1 VTSVLALNRAG
12 GEAISPFRPPL
23 DDRSAW
29 IGSELARRPQEWI
42 YRLSER
48 DLAEIDAAVAETRA
62 RGLPIEN
69 IGRADFPLPTLGPKL
84 DGFRREVVHG
94 RGFILLRGLP
104 AEGRPIS
111 LPATAY
117 WGIGTYFGTG
127 RSQNSRGHLL
137 GHVRSEGLSASDPHV
152 RHYQTSERQT
162 FHVDSCDIVG
172 LLCLKIAKRG
182 GESKIASSMTIYN
195 RMLAERPD
203 LLALLFKPL
212 PVDRRGEVPEGA
224 KPYFDM
230 PVFNEHL
237 GYLSVFYMRPNIET
251 AQRFPDAR
259 RLTQDEI
266 AALDYLDALADHPE
280 LRLDMVLEPGD
291 MQFLHNHTVL
301 HDRTAYEDY
310 PEAERQRHLLRLWLA
325 APDARPLPDCYAQRY
340 GSTVIG
346 DRGGIVCP
354 GTRVKIELD

>member
-1 VTSVLALNRAG
+1 MSVSSLRRIESEAPPQFRAPVG
-12 GEAISPFRPPL
+12 
-23 DDRSAW
+23 DDSAW
-29 IGSELARRPQEWI
+29 LGADLAKNPERWI
-42 YRLSER
+42 YRFSDQEV
-48 DLAEIDAAVAETRA
+48 AEIETAVSGVLA
-62 RGLPIEN
+62 RGLPIED
-69 IGRADFPLPTLGPKL
+69 IGRADFPLPTLGPRL
-84 DGFRREVVHG
+84 DRFRREVVHG

-104 AEGRPIS
+104 VAGRPTSIS
-111 LPATAY
+111 ATAY
-117 WGIGTYFGTG
+117 WGIGTYFGKG

-137 GHVRSEGLSASDPHV
+137 GHVRSEGLSAADPNV

-162 FHVDSCDIVG
+162 FHVDSCDVVG
-172 LLCLKIAKRG
+172 LLCLKTAKRG
-182 GESKIASSMTIYN
+182 GESKITSSMTIHN

-203 LLALLFKPL
+203 LLALLFRPL

-251 AQRFPDAR
+251 AQRFPEAR
-259 RLTQDEI
+259 RLTRDEI
-266 AALDYLDALADHPE
+266 AALDCLDALADDPE

-310 PEAERQRHLLRLWLA
+310 PERERRRHLLRLWLA

-340 GSTVIG
+340 GSTAIG

-354 GTRVKIELD
+354 GTRVPIELD

>member
-1 VTSVLALNRAG
+1 MSVSTSALADAMAG
-12 GEAISPFRPPL
+12 IRFRPPVS
-23 DDRSAW
+23 DRSAW
-29 IGSELARRPQEWI
+29 IGAELAKHPEEWS
-42 YRLSER
+42 YRLSAT
-48 DLAEIDAAVAETRA
+48 DLAEIDAAVAAVRA
-62 RGLPIEN
+62 RGLAIED
-69 IGRADFPLPTLGPKL
+69 ILRTDFPLPTLGPRL
-84 DGFRREVVHG
+84 DEFRREVVHG

-104 AEGRPIS
+104 VEDRPVS
-111 LPATAY
+111 AAATAY
-117 WGIGTYFGTG
+117 WGVGTYFGRA

-137 GHVRSEGLSASDPHV
+137 GHVRSEGLSAADPHV

-162 FHVDSCDIVG
+162 FHVDSCDVVG

-182 GESKIASSMTIYN
+182 GESKITSSVTIYN

-203 LLALLFKPL
+203 LLAGLFKPI

-251 AQRFPDAR
+251 AQRFPEAR
-259 RLTQDEI
+259 RLTKEEI
-266 AALDYLDALADHPE
+266 EALDYFDALADDPQ
-280 LRLDMVLEPGD
+280 LRLDMVLAPGD

-310 PEAERQRHLLRLWLA
+310 PEKERRRHLLRLWLS
-325 APDARPLPDCYAQRY
+325 APDARPLPDSFALRY

-346 DRGGIVCP
+346 DRGGIICRGP
-354 GTRVKIELD
+354 RVAVELD

>member
-1 VTSVLALNRAG
+1 MSVSTLDAAGSRERAQ
-12 GEAISPFRPPL
+12 FRRPL
-23 DDRSAW
+23 DDSSAW
-29 IGSELARRPQEWI
+29 IGAELAKHPEQWM

-48 DLAEIDAAVAETRA
+48 DLGEIEAAVAAVRA
-62 RGLPIEN
+62 RELTIED
-69 IGRADFPLPTLGPKL
+69 IGRADFPLPTLGLKL
-84 DGFRREVVHG
+84 DRFRKELVHG

-104 AEGRPIS
+104 VEDRPIS
-111 LPATAY
+111 VPATAY
-117 WGIGTYFGTG
+117 WGVGTYFGVA

-137 GHVRSEGLSASDPHV
+137 GHVRSVGLSASDPNV

-172 LLCLKIAKRG
+172 LLCLKTAKRG
-182 GESKIASSMTIYN
+182 GESKITSSMTIYN

-203 LLALLFKPL
+203 LLARLFDSL

-237 GYLSVFYMRPNIET
+237 GYLSAFYMRPNIDT

-259 RLTQDEI
+259 RQTRDEI
-266 AALDYLDALADHPE
+266 EALDYFDALADDRE

-310 PEAERQRHLLRLWLA
+310 PEKERRRHLLRLWLA
-325 APDARPLPDCYAQRY
+325 APDARPLPDCFAQRY

-346 DRGGIVCP
+346 DRGGIVCQ

>member
-1 VTSVLALNRAG
+1 MSVLALNRAG
-12 GEAISPFRPPL
+12 DEAISQFRPPL

-29 IGSELARRPQEWI
+29 IGSELARRSEEWI

-48 DLAEIDAAVAETRA
+48 DLAEIDAAVARTRA
-62 RGLPIEN
+62 RGLPVED

-104 AEGRPIS
+104 VEGRPIS
-111 LPATAY
+111 VPATAY
-117 WGIGTYFGTG
+117 WGIGTYFGKG

-172 LLCLKIAKRG
+172 LLCLRIAKRG
-182 GESKIASSMTIYN
+182 GESKITSSMTIYN

-203 LLALLFKPL
+203 LLALLFRPL

-237 GYLSVFYMRPNIET
+237 GHLSVFYMRPNIET
-251 AQRFPDAR
+251 A
-259 RLTQDEI
+259 
-266 AALDYLDALADHPE
+266 
-280 LRLDMVLEPGD
+280 
-291 MQFLHNHTVL
+291 
-301 HDRTAYEDY
+301 
-310 PEAERQRHLLRLWLA
+310 
-325 APDARPLPDCYAQRY
+325 
-340 GSTVIG
+340 
-346 DRGGIVCP
+346 
-354 GTRVKIELD
+354 

>member
-1 VTSVLALNRAG
+1 MTVSDLDGVGRQAAQFR
-12 GEAISPFRPPL
+12 SPI

-29 IGSELARRPQEWI
+29 IGSELAKHPEQWM
-42 YRLSER
+42 YRLSAG
-48 DLAEIDAAVAETRA
+48 DIVEIDAAVAAVRA
-62 RGLPIEN
+62 QGMLIED
-69 IGRADFPLPTLGPKL
+69 IGRSDFPLPTLGPKL
-84 DGFRREVVHG
+84 DRFRREVVHG

-104 AEGRPIS
+104 VEGRPIS
-111 LPATAY
+111 VPAIAY
-117 WGIGTYFGTG
+117 WGIGTYFGKA

-137 GHVRSEGLSASDPHV
+137 GHVRSEGLSASDPNV

-172 LLCLKIAKRG
+172 LLCLKAAKRG
-182 GESKIASSMTIYN
+182 GESKITSSMTIYN
-195 RMLAERPD
+195 RLLVERPD
-203 LLALLFKPL
+203 LLARLFKPL

-224 KPYFDM
+224 RPYFDM

-237 GYLSVFYMRPNIET
+237 GYLSVFYMRPNIDT

-259 RLTQDEI
+259 RLTPGEI
-266 AALDYLDALADHPE
+266 EALDYFDALADDPR

-301 HDRTAYEDY
+301 HDRTAYEDW
-310 PEAERQRHLLRLWLA
+310 PEKERRRHLLRLWLA
-325 APDARPLPDCYAQRY
+325 APDARPLPDCFAQRY

-346 DRGGIVCP
+346 DRGGIICR
-354 GTRVKIELD
+354 GTRVPIELD

>member
-1 VTSVLALNRAG
+1 MAVSALDRVDSQ
-12 GEAISPFRPPL
+12 AISQFRPPL
-23 DDRSAW
+23 HDSSAW
-29 IGSELARRPQEWI
+29 IGSELAKHPEHWI
-42 YRLSER
+42 YRLLGQ
-48 DLAEIDAAVAETRA
+48 DLAEIEAAVAATHA
-62 RGLPIEN
+62 RGLPIED
-69 IGRADFPLPTLGPKL
+69 IERADFPLPRLGPKL
-84 DGFRREVVHG
+84 DRFRREVVHG

-104 AEGRPIS
+104 VEGRPVS
-111 LPATAY
+111 MSATAY
-117 WGIGTYFGTG
+117 WGIGTYFGKG

-137 GHVRSEGLSASDPHV
+137 GHVRSERLSASDPSV

-172 LLCLKIAKRG
+172 LLCLKTAKRG
-182 GESKIASSMTIYN
+182 GESKITSSMTIYN
-195 RMLAERPD
+195 RLLAERPD

-212 PVDRRGEVPEGA
+212 PVDRRDEVPEGA

-230 PVFNEHL
+230 PVLNEHL

-251 AQRFPDAR
+251 AQRFADAR
-259 RLTQDEI
+259 PLTQEEL
-266 AALDYLDALADHPE
+266 AALDYLDALADDPE
-280 LRLDMVLEPGD
+280 LRLDMVLESGD

-310 PEAERQRHLLRLWLA
+310 PEKERRRHLLRLWLA

-346 DRGGIVCP
+346 NRGGIVCP

>member
-1 VTSVLALNRAG
+1 MSVSSSAIADPKAG
-12 GEAISPFRPPL
+12 IRFCPPI

-29 IGSELARRPQEWI
+29 IGAELTRHPERWT
-42 YRLSER
+42 YCLSAS
-48 DLAEIDAAVAETRA
+48 DLAEIDAAVAAVRDRRLA
-62 RGLPIEN
+62 IED
-69 IGRADFPLPTLGPKL
+69 IGRADFPLPTLGPRL
-84 DGFRREVVHG
+84 DQFRREVVHG
-94 RGFILLRGLP
+94 RGFVLLRGLSV
-104 AEGRPIS
+104 EDRPVS
-111 LPATAY
+111 VAATAY
-117 WGIGTYFGTG
+117 WGVGTYFGKA

-162 FHVDSCDIVG
+162 FHVDSCDVVG

-182 GESKIASSMTIYN
+182 GESKITSSMTIYN

-203 LLALLFKPL
+203 LLARLFRPI

-251 AQRFPDAR
+251 AQRFPNAR
-259 RLTQDEI
+259 RLTQGEI
-266 AALDYLDALADHPE
+266 EALDYFDALADDPE
-280 LRLDMVLEPGD
+280 LRLDMVLGPGD

-310 PEAERQRHLLRLWLA
+310 PEKERRRHLLRLWLS
-325 APDARPLPDCYAQRY
+325 APDARPLPDSFAQRY

-346 DRGGIVCP
+346 DRGGIICRGPHVA
-354 GTRVKIELD
+354 VELD

>member
-1 VTSVLALNRAG
+1 MSVSTSALADAMAG
-12 GEAISPFRPPL
+12 IRFRPPVS
-23 DDRSAW
+23 DRSAW
-29 IGSELARRPQEWI
+29 IGAELAKHPEEWS
-42 YRLSER
+42 YRLSAT
-48 DLAEIDAAVAETRA
+48 DLAEIDAAVAAVRA
-62 RGLPIEN
+62 RGLAIED
-69 IGRADFPLPTLGPKL
+69 ILRTDFPLPTLGPRL
-84 DGFRREVVHG
+84 DEFRREVVHG

-104 AEGRPIS
+104 VEDRPVS
-111 LPATAY
+111 AAATAY
-117 WGIGTYFGTG
+117 WGVGTYFGRA

-137 GHVRSEGLSASDPHV
+137 GHVRSEGLSAADPHV

-162 FHVDSCDIVG
+162 FHVDSCDVVG

-182 GESKIASSMTIYN
+182 GESKITSSVTIYN

-203 LLALLFKPL
+203 LLALLFKPI

-251 AQRFPDAR
+251 AQRFPEAR
-259 RLTQDEI
+259 RLTKEEI
-266 AALDYLDALADHPE
+266 EALDYFDALADDPQ
-280 LRLDMVLEPGD
+280 LRLDMVLAPGD

-310 PEAERQRHLLRLWLA
+310 PEKERRRHLLRLWLS
-325 APDARPLPDCYAQRY
+325 APDARPLPDSFALRY

-346 DRGGIVCP
+346 DRGGIICRGP
-354 GTRVKIELD
+354 RVAVELD